1 MPNPQNRNDR
11 RKGEERSE
19 TLIIPHITKEM
30 LETARRMAEEGASR
44 AEIEKAISAM
54 QSPAQ
59 PASSPASRP
68 AQHAAPAPQPMAAPP
83 ERKHRIIPTS
93 RPRLSAEERAALRQ
107 QMQMGETQAETPQPE
122 PEQEALR
129 QEAARRAANRPAWFG
144 RRQTAQNDS
153 QEAARRA
160 AQALAAAPRAPEAPA
175 APKVDEPTGTRTIAI
190 PKQRTVSRPAEPAPE
205 ATRVM
210 SAARPQPTPAEPAP
224 QSAAC
229 TEGPAGEPAPRPAA
243 PAPEPRKIAVPRSRT
258 EAETDL
264 NEKIRRDHIWLSNP
278 VMVRGLGMA
287 PIVGAALDGRHALM
301 LCVASL
307 LLITFTRVL
316 AVAVCHLT
324 QNRFRPVI
332 YSYAAALLYIPVYVL
347 MYQLFG
353 ADLSL
358 LGIYLPLLVVEPA
371 IVKRME
377 FAELEPVSAAFRHGF
392 NNSLGMC
399 AALLIVGCLRELL
412 ATGAVFGNQV
422 IHAAPLPLAAQPS
435 GGFVL
440 VGAIAAVWCAIANL
454 YTNYK
459 HEEVR
464 RLYAKH

>member
-11 RKGEERSE
+11 RKGEDRSE

-44 AEIEKAISAM
+44 AEIERAISAM

-68 AQHAAPAPQPMAAPP
+68 DQHAAPAPQPMATPP

-107 QMQMGETQAETPQPE
+107 QMQMGETQ
-122 PEQEALR
+122 
-129 QEAARRAANRPAWFG
+129 ANRPAWFG

-190 PKQRTVSRPAEPAPE
+190 PKQHTVSRPAEPAPE

-224 QSAAC
+224 QSAAR

-243 PAPEPRKIAVPRSRT
+243 PAPEPRKNAVPRSRT
-258 EAETDL
+258 EAENDL

-287 PIVGAALDGRHALM
+287 PIVGAALDGHHALM

-324 QNRFRPVI
+324 KNRFRPVI

-422 IHAAPLPLAAQPS
+422 IYAAPLPLAAQPS

-464 RLYAKH
+464 RLYADRKH

>member
-93 RPRLSAEERAALRQ
+93 RPRLSAEERVALRQ
-107 QMQMGETQAETPQPE
+107 QMQMGETQAETPQSE

-144 RRQTAQNDS
+144 RQTAQNDS

-160 AQALAAAPRAPEAPA
+160 AQALAAAPRTPEAPA

-210 SAARPQPTPAEPAP
+210 PAARPQPTPAEPAP
-224 QSAAC
+224 QPAAR
-229 TEGPAGEPAPRPAA
+229 TEGPAGEPALR
-243 PAPEPRKIAVPRSRT
+243 RT
-258 EAETDL
+258 EAENDL

-287 PIVGAALDGRHALM
+287 PIVGAALDGHHALM

-324 QNRFRPVI
+324 KNRFRPVI